1 MVGGHIGKGSALF
14 SDILKIRYT
23 AADFGRSDS
32 IGINV
37 PPVSERNVPGFVV
50 LLSES
55 LMTIWLSITILM
67 VNVAK

>member
-1 MVGGHIGKGSALF
+1 MLIHESSLSIRAILAEDIYWLIARTLRLTGLSKEAGS
-14 SDILKIRYT
+14 
-23 AADFGRSDS
+23 
-32 IGINV
+32 V
-37 PPVSERNVPGFVV
+37 PNDLPGFVA